1 MIQEI
6 IKDMRIFLFILFV
19 AIFVFAN
26 SFYILAQNSVDLTDD
41 IEENDCEQSDMV
53 AILLNIAYIP
63 DFAAEIFHFGRG
75 FNQEYSQS
83 FTSMRKTFI
92 EKVQITEKEYEEN
105 QKGGGLLMNKL
116 IKGLP

>member
-1 MIQEI
+1 MVLANP
-6 IKDMRIFLFILFV
+6 KY
-19 AIFVFAN
+19 AN
-26 SFYILAQNSVDLTDD
+26 SFSYIPVSVPDRATLIVDDDD

-92 EKVQITEKEYEEN
+92 EKV
-105 QKGGGLLMNKL
+105 
-116 IKGLP
+116 